1 MHEHLLT
8 GIVALIAIGAFA
20 QWLAWQLKL
29 PSILLLLAAG
39 FLVGPVAGWLDPDA
53 IFGELLFPF
62 VSLAAAVVLF
72 EGGLTASW
80 EEIRGVAT
88 PVRRL
93 VTWGLLITWVFI
105 ATAAHL
111 CLGLHAELALLLG
124 AILVV
129 TGPTVIG
136 PLLRHARPH
145 GQVGSVL
152 KLEGILNDPFGAVL
166 AVLVFQVIQAE
177 QTGQAVSLIAAGV
190 VKALVVSAGIGLG
203 VAFLFVALRSKNLIP
218 ESLHNAVIL
227 PMALGCYALANEVQ
241 GESGLLAVTVMGIAL
256 ASQKRVS
263 IEPSVE
269 FAEHARTLLISILFI
284 VLTARMDLRD
294 VTALPL
300 GTVAFV
306 AIAILIV
313 RPVSV
318 WFSTIG
324 TDLSNQERAYI
335 SSIAPRGVVAAAVS
349 SVFALRLVDIGY
361 ESATLLMPVTFALIA
376 ISVAISGLAAKPL
389 AQALGLGQEDPHG
402 VLFFGAHPVA
412 RTIAQVLS
420 ANRLRVVLVDPNP
433 AHAAAAKKL
442 GLRAFRGYI
451 LSKFVLNRLDLD
463 GIGHFVAFSSRDDQ
477 NTFVVSH
484 FQRLFGKERTYQVH
498 LTSKSSDP
506 RRGHASEFRGQIFAD
521 GTALEHL
528 THMFEEGARAQSV
541 SLTDEFDYADL
552 RRQHDEE
559 IVPLFALSKN
569 NALRLLGGD
578 HEPPASGESLIYFG
592 FTPERTRRDSGVPSA
607 TTQAKS
613 SPD

>member
-39 FLVGPVAGWLDPDA
+39 FVVGPVTGWLDPDA

-72 EGGLTASW
+72 EGGLSASW

-93 VTWGLLITWVFI
+93 VTWGLLITWVLI
-105 ATAAHL
+105 ATAAHF

-177 QTGQAVSLIAAGV
+177 QAQQAVSLIVIGV

-203 VAFLFVALRSKNLIP
+203 VAVLFVALRNKKLIP
-218 ESLHNAVIL
+218 QSLHNAVIL
-227 PMALGCYALANEVQ
+227 PLALCCYALANEVQ

-269 FAEHARTLLISILFI
+269 FTEHARTLLISILFI
-284 VLTARMDLRD
+284 VLTARMDLSD
-294 VTALPL
+294 ITGLPL
-300 GTVAFV
+300 ETLAFV
-306 AIAILIV
+306 AIAIFVV

-318 WFSTIG
+318 WFSTVG
-324 TDLSNQERAYI
+324 TDLSWRERAYI

-361 ESATLLMPVTFALIA
+361 QSATLLMPVTFALIA
-376 ISVAISGLAAKPL
+376 ASVAVSGLSVKPL
-389 AQALGLGQEDPHG
+389 AKALGLGQEDPHG
-402 VLFFGAHPVA
+402 VLFLGAHPVA
-412 RTIAQVLS
+412 RTVAQVLA
-420 ANRLRVVLVDPNP
+420 ANGLRVILVDPNP
-433 AHAAAAKKL
+433 AHAAAAKKI
-442 GLRAFRGYI
+442 GLTAFRGYL
-451 LSKFVLNRLDLD
+451 LSKFVMNRLDLD
-463 GIGHFVAFSSRDDQ
+463 GIGHFLAFSSRDDQ

-484 FQRLFGKERTYQVH
+484 FQRLFGKDRTYQVS
-498 LTSKSSDP
+498 LTTRFSDP
-506 RRGHASEFRGQIFAD
+506 RRGHADEFRGQVFAG
-521 GTALEHL
+521 GTSLEHL
-528 THMFEEGARAQSV
+528 SRMFDKGARAQSAK
-541 SLTDEFDYADL
+541 LTDEFDYADL

-559 IVPLFALSKN
+559 IVPLFAISED
-569 NALRLLGGD
+569 NALRLLGED
-578 HEPPASGESLIYFG
+578 HEPPSVQETLIYFG
-592 FTPERTRRDSGVPSA
+592 FTPERTRRDSGVPPD
-607 TTQAKS
+607 TTQPKS
-613 SPD
+613 SAG